1 MTWLITRRDVLAAPY
16 VLLLLTAHLAY
27 CQPIGLR
34 LSAKELFVLAQRA
47 DAINDKVNVAL
58 IYEALEQDSN
68 RDIRNEARFRYA
80 AFQRRNGSLAAAATL
95 YRRIL
100 DEKSD
105 AKAVRLELAAV
116 LAQMGNISAAR
127 RELRQAQ
134 AGGLPPQVAQVVK
147 QYAAALR
154 SRKPWGGS
162 FELALAPDSN
172 INRATS
178 ATTLDTVIAPLNL
191 SQDARQ
197 RSGLGV
203 KESSQIY
210 GRLDLDK
217 SFTLVPRVSSQATL
231 YQTSQFNDISASA
244 QLGLEYRRKA
254 DRITPSAGYTWRWY
268 GGTIYA
274 RTQSLSLDWL
284 HPAGKRAQ
292 IDTAISLNRVRYATN
307 SLQDGMIYTAAVSY
321 ERALS
326 ARSGASVT
334 LSANRQTARD
344 PGYATASGAIG
355 GVYWH
360 DFGKTTLFA
369 TASGSRLGADARL
382 FLFPERRMDW
392 YLRGGVGAVWRKVE
406 VAGFSPVVRV
416 AYERNWSTVGIYD
429 FRRVTT
435 DVGITRSF

>member
-16 VLLLLTAHLAY
+16 VLLLLTAHMAY

-178 ATTLDTVIAPLNL
+178 AT
-191 SQDARQ
+191 
-197 RSGLGV
+197 RS
-203 KESSQIY
+203 I
-210 GRLDLDK
+210 R
-217 SFTLVPRVSSQATL
+217 
-231 YQTSQFNDISASA
+231 
-244 QLGLEYRRKA
+244 
-254 DRITPSAGYTWRWY
+254 
-268 GGTIYA
+268 
-274 RTQSLSLDWL
+274 
-284 HPAGKRAQ
+284 
-292 IDTAISLNRVRYATN
+292 
-307 SLQDGMIYTAAVSY
+307 
-321 ERALS
+321 
-326 ARSGASVT
+326 
-334 LSANRQTARD
+334 
-344 PGYATASGAIG
+344 
-355 GVYWH
+355 
-360 DFGKTTLFA
+360 
-369 TASGSRLGADARL
+369 
-382 FLFPERRMDW
+382 
-392 YLRGGVGAVWRKVE
+392 
-406 VAGFSPVVRV
+406 
-416 AYERNWSTVGIYD
+416 
-429 FRRVTT
+429 
-435 DVGITRSF
+435 